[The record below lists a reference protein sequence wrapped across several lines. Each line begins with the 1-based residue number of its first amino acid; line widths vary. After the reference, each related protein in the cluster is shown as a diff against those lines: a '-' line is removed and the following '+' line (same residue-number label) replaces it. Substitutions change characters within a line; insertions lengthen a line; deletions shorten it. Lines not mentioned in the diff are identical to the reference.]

1 MGTNIPIVYNM
12 NGFTIMFTSSGGA
25 LSVELRK
32 RIIFASKD
40 FSIGHKT
47 KESDIMYMRPA
58 SGTVGLRP
66 IEDKLIIGKE
76 INKNIYKFEPIKL
89 RNLNDK

>member
-1 MGTNIPIVYNM
+1 MPIRYNM
-12 NGFTIMFTSSGGA
+12 NDFTIMFNSSGGA
-25 LSVELRK
+25 LSAELKK

-40 FSIGHKT
+40 FSIGHKI
-47 KESDIMYMRPA
+47 KESDITYMRPS

-66 IEDKLIIGKE
+66 IEDKLIIGKK
-76 INKNIYKFEPIKL
+76 INKKKYKFESIKL